1 MELQWGLVAQGSGL
15 GPGRGGE
22 RWVPYTLQDLAGPH
36 RSLQGLTHQADCACP
51 SIAVGNEPS
60 VSLRPANHRN

>member
-1 MELQWGLVAQGSGL
+1 MELQWGFVAQGSGL